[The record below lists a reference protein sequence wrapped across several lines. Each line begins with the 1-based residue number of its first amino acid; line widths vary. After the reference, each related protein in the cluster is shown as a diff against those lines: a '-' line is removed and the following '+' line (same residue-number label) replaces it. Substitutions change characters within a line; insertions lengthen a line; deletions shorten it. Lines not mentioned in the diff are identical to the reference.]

1 MVLVG
6 RARVSAHTACALLP
20 ASHGSL
26 QNEILSSF
34 CYRPG
39 FLASLIHR
47 HRLEA
52 RQELRQGPTGPLLHR
67 SRRQASAPLVTRWG
81 RGVPPS
87 LPGARRGVPW
97 AQAGGCVSWPA
108 RPWAQAGGCVSWPA
122 RPLVVSTAGATRHLH
137 FCSWVLKNGHWGV
150 GLLVS

>member
-34 CYRPG
+34 SYRPG

-108 RPWAQAGGCVSWPA
+108 RP
-122 RPLVVSTAGATRHLH
+122 LVVSTARATRHLH